1 MHKKR
6 YVLFGAG
13 LLGMEALSYLGYDQV
28 ACFVDNNPK
37 LHGMLIA
44 GVDVISLETMVD
56 RYPNHVIVITPKK
69 DIKYAIARQLDEHG
83 IYSYVFFNDLKR
95 KQQVDYFKK
104 AIPITELPHARGYLA
119 SVQRRRWNFTKLVL
133 RQLYQEDIHP
143 FGMGGTLIGAVRH
156 KGFIPWDDDL
166 DFGLTRTEYDRIPVL
181 CKENPNV
188 IVTFLDHK
196 SSYSKYLQDLDALL
210 AKYPNRVIMIRYFDF
225 IKIVKGTSLFDFCQ
239 VDFFCFDYYADD
251 YTFEDLSA
259 YIASVNKQLS
269 LAKDDEER
277 QKIVMKSMRGNPHI
291 VGDGQSSK
299 LYHSLDNLCAYYW
312 LEGNTFWVDSK
323 DLFPLQ
329 KLPFEDDFIYVAN
342 RPECFTRCEYPDFS
356 DYPDDAGIAGHLPS
370 VMLGDLHVFP
380 VVDIYLFTGDRQE
393 IELFKGIYLN
403 LREHRIY
410 ARFIVEDGQV
420 KDSKKTLQLL
430 DNLELQYELTPDY
443 LADCCIGQQCRSGY
457 KKRILTYDG
466 ENSLIRDD
474 KGNEL
479 GMSICEYIQQCYNKA
494 R

>member
-13 LLGMEALSYLGYDQV
+13 LVGMEALSYLGYDQV

-133 RQLYQEDIHP
+133 RKLYQEDIHP

-188 IVTFLDHK
+188 IVT
-196 SSYSKYLQDLDALL
+196 
-210 AKYPNRVIMIRYFDF
+210 
-225 IKIVKGTSLFDFCQ
+225 
-239 VDFFCFDYYADD
+239 
-251 YTFEDLSA
+251 
-259 YIASVNKQLS
+259 
-269 LAKDDEER
+269 
-277 QKIVMKSMRGNPHI
+277 
-291 VGDGQSSK
+291 
-299 LYHSLDNLCAYYW
+299 
-312 LEGNTFWVDSK
+312 
-323 DLFPLQ
+323 
-329 KLPFEDDFIYVAN
+329 
-342 RPECFTRCEYPDFS
+342 
-356 DYPDDAGIAGHLPS
+356 
-370 VMLGDLHVFP
+370 
-380 VVDIYLFTGDRQE
+380 
-393 IELFKGIYLN
+393 
-403 LREHRIY
+403 
-410 ARFIVEDGQV
+410 
-420 KDSKKTLQLL
+420 
-430 DNLELQYELTPDY
+430 
-443 LADCCIGQQCRSGY
+443 
-457 KKRILTYDG
+457 
-466 ENSLIRDD
+466 
-474 KGNEL
+474 
-479 GMSICEYIQQCYNKA
+479 
-494 R
+494 